1 MVTRIV
7 CLNFGVFSATG
18 VVSAKQLVASPNQT
32 STATEQNVYTEKM
45 SARSVSTSP
54 VRSAQL
60 QGVSKSIVNLNPKC
74 TNFNLQKNSDHRL
87 FQKSFPTA

>member
-32 STATEQNVYTEKM
+32 STATEQNVYTEKIECTVCEYFTYAF
-45 SARSVSTSP
+45 STASRS
-54 VRSAQL
+54 
-60 QGVSKSIVNLNPKC
+60 
-74 TNFNLQKNSDHRL
+74 
-87 FQKSFPTA
+87 